1 MKSNLLIYSVIYAF
15 VFFILKIILN
25 SYDLDFMYSI
35 YQLSYFII
43 YITAVIGI
51 FQITKDNKTLLI
63 LSILVTLVISY
74 IVIIG
79 AILSSR
85 TVNIITIEGQK
96 VVEEIYGIPD
106 PMAYDYKYINSIL
119 KSYNTIR
126 PPMEKLKSDSSGTEN
141 DIIMKFHNTTINT
154 NTYHMD

>member
-1 MKSNLLIYSVIYAF
+1 MKNNMLLYSIIFTFAF
-15 VFFILKIILN
+15 IILKIILN

-51 FQITKDNKTLLI
+51 FQITKENKILLVI
-63 LSILVTLVISY
+63 SILIILVISY
-74 IVIIG
+74 ILIIG

-126 PPMEKLKSDSSGTEN
+126 LPIQKLDSDSSGMEN
-141 DIIMKFHNTTINT
+141 DIVMKFHNTTINT
-154 NTYHMD
+154 NIPHYD

>member
-1 MKSNLLIYSVIYAF
+1 MKNNLLLYSVIF
-15 VFFILKIILN
+15 TFIFIILKIILN

-35 YQLSYFII
+35 YQLSFLII
-43 YITAVIGI
+43 YITAIIGF
-51 FQITKDNKTLLI
+51 FQITKDNKILLI
-63 LSILVTLVISY
+63 LTMLITIVISN

-79 AILSSR
+79 SILSSR

-126 PPMEKLKSDSSGTEN
+126 PPIKKLNSDSSDTEN
-141 DIIMKFHNTTINT
+141 NIVMKFHNTTVNT
-154 NTYHMD
+154 NTYHND

>member
-1 MKSNLLIYSVIYAF
+1 MKNNFLIYSIIFAF

-43 YITAVIGI
+43 FITAVIGF
-51 FQITKDNKTLLI
+51 FQITKNNKILLVLAI
-63 LSILVTLVISY
+63 FVTLVISF
-74 IVIIG
+74 ILIIG
-79 AILSSR
+79 TILSSR
-85 TVNIITIEGQK
+85 TVNIITIDGQK

-106 PMAYDYKYINSIL
+106 PMAYTYKYINPIL
-119 KSYNTIR
+119 KSYNTIQ
-126 PPMEKLKSDSSGTEN
+126 PPIKKLNSDSSRTEN

-154 NTYHMD
+154 NTYHND